1 MSALEKWS
9 IWTTSVLTGVT
20 GIGYLWTKYFVEA
33 SDPFAVVNHP
43 LQPWFLKAHIIVSP
57 FLLLALGMI
66 LFGHVWKHYTGRI
79 TWGRRSGILSILSF
93 LPMVVTGYLIQSVTG
108 QGWLEALA
116 IAHIVAGFLF
126 LLGLG
131 AHQVAIHF
139 LRPPPDRR
147 RLYPLDRSRRRV
159 GRPDASATR
168 SAPKDRA
175 KKDGTGRNPPSKDRP
190 SEDATV
196 KERATKG
203 EGSRGGRRSRP
214 VTTPV
219 DEARG

>member
-1 MSALEKWS
+1 MSRWEQ
-9 IWTTSVLTGVT
+9 WTVHLATLLVGGTGLVYAWMR
-20 GIGYLWTKYFVEA
+20 YLMTP
-33 SDPFAVVNHP
+33 SDPYAVVNHP

-57 FLLLALGMI
+57 FLLPALGMI
-66 LFGHVWKHYTGRI
+66 LVGHVWKHYTGRI
-79 TWGRRSGILSILSF
+79 TWGRRSGILSILVF

-147 RLYPLDRSRRRV
+147 RLYRLDRSRRRV
-159 GRPDASATR
+159 GRSDANATGSAPQDSAT
-168 SAPKDRA
+168 
-175 KKDGTGRNPPSKDRP
+175 
-190 SEDATV
+190 
-196 KERATKG
+196 
-203 EGSRGGRRSRP
+203 
-214 VTTPV
+214 
-219 DEARG
+219 